1 MPEHGDFATV
11 VRQKVLEG
19 MPGPR
24 HAFRRKVLEGRATRA
39 DLAVF
44 AVQTYHRNLYSSRFA
59 SANHARCPDPEI
71 RRALLKV
78 ASEEELSAPGAPPSH
93 AELMVRFAMALG
105 LARDDVVNARPLPS
119 TRAFVDT
126 IMQLSQGH
134 WLEGM
139 AFRASELG
147 VPRSAA
153 RWYDALQQHYGLPPH
168 AVAWWSAHAVDDV
181 AHGNIALEAY
191 GRWARDPSTQALA
204 LQAIDRMLAAW
215 WVFFDGI
222 ERGSEA
228 AYRGD
233 DVGFPVPA
241 PAAWP
246 GPVGS

>member
-1 MPEHGDFATV
+1 MPVYADFATV
-11 VRQKVLEG
+11 IRQKVLDG

-24 HAFRRKVLEGRATRA
+24 HPFRRKVLEGRATRA

-59 SANHARCPDPEI
+59 SANHSRCPDPEI
-71 RRALLKV
+71 RRGLLKV
-78 ASEEELSAPGAPPSH
+78 ASEEELSADGGPPSH
-93 AELMVRFAMALG
+93 AELMLRFATALG
-105 LARDDVVNARPLPS
+105 MERDDVVNARPLPS
-119 TRAFVDT
+119 TLTFIDT

-153 RWYDALQQHYGLPPH
+153 RWHELLQKHYGLTPD
-168 AVAWWSAHAVDDV
+168 AVQWWSAHAVDDV
-181 AHGNIALEAY
+181 EHGNIALDAY
-191 GRWARDPSTQALA
+191 GRWARDESEQALS
-204 LQAIDRMLAAW
+204 LRAIDRMLAAW

-222 ERGSEA
+222 ERGAEA
-228 AYRGD
+228 ALRGE

-241 PAAWP
+241 AASWPTPAH
-246 GPVGS
+246 G